1 MKKILLVSRHEII
14 LASLLNHLYE
24 NGFDAM
30 GALRDAEALSF
41 LKSFKPDAVILAGD
55 FDQAELQRLMTQL
68 IGNQLDLPVLVY
80 RGGAKGLLE
89 KVNKYFNQH

>member
-1 MKKILLVSRHEII
+1 MKKILIISRHEII
-14 LASLLNHLYE
+14 LASLLNLLYE

-89 KVNKYFNQH
+89 KVNNYFNQH